1 MSGSETMWDAVER
14 FYGRLNRLLGR
25 ILSLVLVL
33 MTCNVFYDVI
43 MRYTFHNSSVGMQEM
58 EWHLFSIII
67 LFGISVAL
75 LDEAHVRVDFLYDR
89 FSEKTRAI
97 INIVGTLLFLL
108 PLASLIFFGS
118 FEFVRDAW
126 EVGEISEDP
135 GGLPYRWLI
144 KAMIPLAFGLLILV
158 VPGYVVKNINLL
170 RRSRAQEATGKTT
183 VEERASWSA

>member
-1 MSGSETMWDAVER
+1 MWDAVER